1 MQKKITKLKTDIK
14 KKLDN
19 WNERS
24 CFTLKGIK
32 NLSRAD
38 LDTIEL
44 YADTIAR
51 QGNYSGLMKPLGT
64 TAQVLQAYGILEE
77 V

>member
-1 MQKKITKLKTDIK
+1 MDNIKKLRQDIK

-24 CFTLKGIK
+24 NFTLKGVK
-32 NLSRAD
+32 NLSKSD

-44 YADTIAR
+44 YADIIEK
-51 QGNYSGLMKPLGT
+51 QGNYNGLMKPLGAV
-64 TAQVLQAYGILEE
+64 AQVLQAYNII
-77 V
+77 

>member
-1 MQKKITKLKTDIK
+1 MEKNIQKLKSDVK

-24 CFTLKGIK
+24 NFTLKGVK
-32 NLSRAD
+32 NLSRSD

-44 YADTIAR
+44 YADTIER
-51 QGNYSGLMKPLGT
+51 QGNYNGLMKPLGAV
-64 TAQVLQAYGILEE
+64 AQVLQAYNII
-77 V
+77 

>member
-1 MQKKITKLKTDIK
+1 MSAKVNKLKDDIR

-24 CFTLKGIK
+24 NFTLKGVK
-32 NLSRAD
+32 NLSRSD
-38 LDTIEL
+38 LDTIIL

-51 QGNYSGLMKPLGT
+51 QGNYDGLMKPLGGVGE
-64 TAQVLQAYGILEE
+64 VLSAYGLI
-77 V
+77 

>member
-1 MQKKITKLKTDIK
+1 MDNIKKLRQDIK

-24 CFTLKGIK
+24 NFTLKGVK
-32 NLSRAD
+32 NLSKSD

-44 YADTIAR
+44 YADIIEK
-51 QGNYSGLMKPLGT
+51 QGNYNSLMKPLGAV
-64 TAQVLQAYGILEE
+64 AQVLQAYNII
-77 V
+77 